1 MEIFERISI
10 LRKTVKL
17 SQDKFGEK
25 LGVSRDVIN
34 NIEHNRLSRP
44 EQKEPLYRLICQEF
58 NVNEAWLRT
67 GDGEM
72 FQELPPE
79 NEVAAAISNVLE
91 DMDCENS
98 IYTLVKEALL
108 KYERL
113 DSKSKKVL
121 EDYVDDVVG
130 GFTEKREEN

>member
-1 MEIFERISI
+1 MNERIKKI
-10 LRKTVKL
+10 RKT
-17 SQDKFGEK
+17 
-25 LGVSRDVIN
+25 LGITQQ
-34 NIEHNRLSRP
+34 EFANRLNIKRGAIANY
-44 EQKEPLYRLICQEF
+44 EIGRNEPIDAVVSLICREF
-58 NVNEAWLRT
+58 SINEEWLRYGT
-67 GDGEM
+67 GDM
-72 FQELPPE
+72 FKSLPLE

-91 DMDCENS
+91 DMNCENS